1 MEPSPRPVRN
11 PSMTDSDDK
20 AAKTESRDSICS
32 PIPVIMM
39 LGGGFA
45 TLVLVKA
52 GWDLLLRYGGL

>member
-20 AAKTESRDSICS
+20 AAKTESGESIFS

-45 TLVLVKA
+45 TLVLAKA
-52 GWDLLLRYGGL
+52 GWDLLRRYGGL